1 MNATTIRRWLVG
13 EFTWRRVVRSA
24 IEIYVILFVIGA
36 CCPYKLIFQPHTA
49 SYGKLPGLFM
59 LETADSNRIAAVYLP
74 VTNAAYTLLYCH
86 GNAEDIGDLSYS
98 SLFEL
103 YNLCGLGVVAYDYRS
118 YGLSTGKPTEAN
130 SYADAEL
137 VFAHMTNALGIPPG
151 RIIMY
156 GRSLGCA
163 MAVHLAASRPVAGL
177 VLESPFYTAYRVVMP
192 IPIMPMDRFRNKD
205 KIGKVKCPVFII
217 HGQSD
222 TIIKPWHG
230 RELFEL
236 AHEPKTNW
244 WIAKAGH
251 NDLVEVAGSD
261 YPERIKEFVG
271 MVASNRAVRR

>member
-1 MNATTIRRWLVG
+1 VG

-49 SYGKLPGLFM
+49 SYGKLPGL
-59 LETADSNRIAAVYLP
+59 
-74 VTNAAYTLLYCH
+74 
-86 GNAEDIGDLSYS
+86 
-98 SLFEL
+98 
-103 YNLCGLGVVAYDYRS
+103 
-118 YGLSTGKPTEAN
+118 
-130 SYADAEL
+130 
-137 VFAHMTNALGIPPG
+137 
-151 RIIMY
+151 
-156 GRSLGCA
+156 
-163 MAVHLAASRPVAGL
+163 

-205 KIGKVKCPVFII
+205 KIGKVKCPVFVI

-251 NDLVEVAGSD
+251 NDIIEVAGSD

-271 MVASNRAVRR
+271 MVVSNQAVSTTNHTNHTKQNGADP